1 MASLPL
7 GASVGGRA
15 LVSYDLRPGHVLWHE
30 RLLCAHVR
38 GSSWVVLTPEL
49 DLYLEDLVDGVE
61 ECFVLGPR
69 GGVPKPLVGQPAHR
83 FQPGVLTRDIKSKF
97 LREGADLAVKERG
110 PGRAGELPIEDEGM
124 DEDDPPARPPLPPP
138 ASPPTDWV
146 ALETRHGF
154 FVGDRVRSPTPSFF
168 LGDRA
173 LVELGPGQYL
183 AVGERGSVADTPRPS
198 PPAAAGGSSGGLA
211 GSAGDLRT
219 LAVKY
224 DSAGKRFR
232 DFRESA
238 LLLTET
244 PFADWEVKGPR
255 TVKWLVEQLMKDQ
268 LTPMRRHQ
276 WWRQLLRL
284 TPRDEGV
291 GEHELISR
299 MLEAA
304 MTYDQVNV
312 SELSFFELALR
323 RYQLIEEQ
331 YSRRLEESELGKD
344 QVDRAF
350 EHNLFLGSDR
360 TSGRSL
366 VSPKL
371 QEWIAGK
378 LRDEAAILKERRK
391 GR

>member
-1 MASLPL
+1 MAWRSALSWAPGEECRSLSL
-7 GASVGGRA
+7 ASQHTGSSPGCLRA
-15 LVSYDLRPGHVLWHE
+15 TSRASSFARGPTLQSRNE
-30 RLLCAHVR
+30 VR
-38 GSSWVVLTPEL
+38 GGQGCCQLRTRAWT
-49 DLYLEDLVDGVE
+49 
-61 ECFVLGPR
+61 R
-69 GGVPKPLVGQPAHR
+69 TIPLH
-83 FQPGVLTRDIKSKF
+83 
-97 LREGADLAVKERG
+97 
-110 PGRAGELPIEDEGM
+110 GRPC
-124 DEDDPPARPPLPPP
+124 PPP
-138 ASPPTDWV
+138 SSPSTDWV